1 MFLNRR
7 GVFESHLYDYS
18 EYLFKIWE
26 CESPTL
32 VAYCKNK
39 LQVFKVFIKKDKA
52 WIYFMIDTSGEI
64 ETSLGYICLHTIPR
78 WKALETFNLYV
89 PPKYRGLGIAQLL
102 YDSVLKDGKIVMSGW
117 SHTTKSHGLW
127 MKLVQN
133 RNYISWA
140 HDILNLR
147 RLAPILIEDDK
158 YVCEFKLYDSMKN
171 VRKKKLED
179 IRIIVYNPKYFI
191 G

>member
-7 GVFESHLYDYS
+7 GVEESHLHNYS
-18 EYLFKIWE
+18 DYLFE
-26 CESPTL
+26 AYTCYDVVR
-32 VAYCKNK
+32 VAYCRNK
-39 LQVFKVFIKKDKA
+39 LQVYKVFIKKDKA
-52 WIYFMIDTSGEI
+52 WVYFMIDSTEKI
-64 ETSLGYICLHTIPR
+64 KKSLGYICLHTIPR

-89 PPKYRGLGIAQLL
+89 PPEFRGMGIAQML

-117 SHTTKSHGLW
+117 SHTPASYALW

-133 RNYISWA
+133 PAYVSWA

-158 YVCEFKLYDSMKN
+158 YVCEFKLYDNMKN

-179 IRIIVYNPKYFI
+179 IRIIVYNLKYFI

>member
-1 MFLNRR
+1 MFLNRP
-7 GVFESHLYDYS
+7 GIEESRLYDYS
-18 EYLFKIWE
+18 EYLFTAYSHCHVE
-26 CESPTL
+26 R
-32 VAYCKNK
+32 VAYCRNK

-52 WIYFMIDTSGEI
+52 WIYFMIDTSEKI
-64 ETSLGYICLHTIPR
+64 KKSLGYICLHTIPR

-89 PPKYRGLGIAQLL
+89 PPEYRGMGIAQAL

-127 MKLVQN
+127 MKIVQN
-133 RNYISWA
+133 RDYISWA

-179 IRIIVYNPKYFI
+179 IRIIVYSPKYFI

>member
-1 MFLNRR
+1 M
-7 GVFESHLYDYS
+7 
-18 EYLFKIWE
+18 KI
-26 CESPTL
+26 
-32 VAYCKNK
+32 
-39 LQVFKVFIKKDKA
+39 
-52 WIYFMIDTSGEI
+52 
-64 ETSLGYICLHTIPR
+64 
-78 WKALETFNLYV
+78 
-89 PPKYRGLGIAQLL
+89 
-102 YDSVLKDGKIVMSGW
+102 
-117 SHTTKSHGLW
+117 
-127 MKLVQN
+127 VQN
-133 RNYISWA
+133 RDYISWA